1 MTHPRPFRF
10 GVQVGSTGS
19 AEEWREAA
27 RRAEA
32 LGYDILLAPDHIGG
46 RFAYAP
52 ALMAAA
58 AVTTTLRIG
67 PLVLDNDFR
76 HPALTASEAATLDV
90 LSEGRYELGIGAG
103 WMLEDYER
111 TGIPFDPPGVRVSR
125 FQESVRIIKG
135 LFGDEP
141 VTFSGEHYT
150 VTDLEGF
157 PKPAQQPHPPLL
169 LGAGGKR
176 MLSFA
181 AREADIVSLIPLALP
196 QGGLS
201 LAVDAQSVADQ
212 VDHLRAAAGER
223 FNEIEL
229 NILNQ
234 VLEVTD
240 TPRPAVEA
248 LSERWGLSPEDIEES
263 PHVMIG
269 SVESIIESLLE
280 RRERFGIS
288 YVVIRL
294 VAMEDFAPVVA
305 RLRGA

>member
-240 TPRPAVEA
+240 TPRPSVEA

-294 VAMEDFAPVVA
+294 VAMEEFAPVVA